1 MPELSAFTGGTV
13 GGLRNLLRAEGLVDL
28 AVSVAAC
35 ADASA
40 ARTRGDPVV
49 ARCLAPTRP

>member
-1 MPELSAFTGGTV
+1 MAELSAFAGGTV